1 MIKRIGRYNILFMGE
16 SSNDNNHYEMII
28 ITKHDACNN
37 VIADKIF
44 YFQTGINYKIP
55 DFSDI
60 DEVEYYMQ
68 FHNYSK
74 FRIKKIY
81 PKNKEDVVSFT
92 QLKKFFKENYY
103 IIQNGQLY
111 YADLD
116 KGIWIDAFEKIKKEY
131 M

>member
-28 ITKHDACNN
+28 ITKHDTCNN

-92 QLKKFFKENYY
+92 QLKKFFKENYC